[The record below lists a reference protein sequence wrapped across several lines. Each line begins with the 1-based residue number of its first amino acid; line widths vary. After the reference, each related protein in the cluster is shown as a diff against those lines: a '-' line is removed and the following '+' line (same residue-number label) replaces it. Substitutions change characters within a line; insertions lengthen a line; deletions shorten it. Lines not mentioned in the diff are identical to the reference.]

1 MESLWKKVAIVGVAE
16 GDCGEVPNK
25 TAVQI
30 AAEASIA
37 AIADAGLQK
46 EDIDAVFTTG
56 TGAMPSV
63 YLSEYL
69 QLRPKYT
76 DSTMLGGSSFVVHV
90 EHAAAAIAAG
100 LCEAALIAYGSTQ
113 LSDRKRGQARPEP
126 WQPVSQWETPFGQTV
141 ISNYALVAQRH
152 MYEFGTTHE
161 QLGDIAIATRAWA
174 TMNPKATM
182 REPLTREAVAQAPIF
197 ATPLRLLDCC
207 LFSDGGGALVV
218 TSAEKA
224 AKLNKTPVYV
234 LGCAEGH
241 THQSLWMMP
250 RLTNSGAVASG
261 ERAFKMS
268 GLTHKDIDVAEIYD
282 SFTITVLQTLE
293 DLGFCPKGAG
303 GKFVEGGRTGPGG
316 DFPMNTQGGGLSF
329 CHPGMFGIF
338 TVIEAVRQLR
348 GECGDRQVKGA
359 RHAICHGN
367 GGTFSTQGTLIL
379 GRE

>member
-1 MESLWKKVAIVGVAE
+1 MEGLWRKVAVVGVAE

-30 AAEASIA
+30 AAEAVIA
-37 AIADAGLQK
+37 ATADAGLQK

-56 TGAMPSV
+56 VGAMPSV

-69 QLRPKYT
+69 QIYPKYT

-100 LCEAALIAYGSTQ
+100 LCETAVIAYGSTQ
-113 LSDRKRGQARPEP
+113 LSDRKRGQSRIEP
-126 WQPVSQWETPFGQTV
+126 WHPASQWEAPFGQTV

-152 MYEFGTTHE
+152 MYEFGTTPE

-174 TMNPKATM
+174 ALNPKATF
-182 REPLTREAVAQAPIF
+182 REPLTREAVAKSPMM

-207 LFSDGGGALVV
+207 LFSDGGGAVV
-218 TSAEKA
+218 ITSAEKA
-224 AKLNKTPVYV
+224 TKLSKAPVYV

-250 RLTNSGAVASG
+250 NLTHSGAVASG
-261 ERAFKMS
+261 ERAFRMA
-268 GLTHKDIDVAEIYD
+268 GINRNDIDVAEIYD
-282 SFTITVLQTLE
+282 SFTVTVLLTLE

-348 GECGDRQVKGA
+348 GECGDRQVEGA
-359 RHAICHGN
+359 RKAICHGS